1 VTFIKRTFEDD
12 YIVFH
17 YGDNEITSHSAIGRQ
32 GGAQTVYGATLG
44 ISAAAIIHEIG
55 HAVGLFH
62 EQARQDRDDFVDIN
76 WPNVLDDNKSDFDQH
91 ADDGDD
97 IGPYDYASIMNY
109 GRNYYPVD
117 PKLDTLTPIS
127 WFGNESQAAGTA
139 IGDITKSGK
148 RDLVIFHVD
157 NPDGGNVGYYR
168 VLFDID
174 RNASDNGGL
183 SNIKRIPGW
192 IGDETAGGGVAL
204 T

>member
-1 VTFIKRTFEDD
+1 
-12 YIVFH
+12 
-17 YGDNEITSHSAIGRQ
+17 
-32 GGAQTVYGATLG
+32 
-44 ISAAAIIHEIG
+44 
-55 HAVGLFH
+55 
-62 EQARQDRDDFVDIN
+62 
-76 WPNVLDDNKSDFDQH
+76 
-91 ADDGDD
+91 
-97 IGPYDYASIMNY
+97 M
-109 GRNYYPVD
+109 PVD

-127 WFGNESQAAGTA
+127 WFGNETQAAGTA

-204 T
+204 TDIKRNGNVDLIVFWVDNPSGGNQGFYKIGWNLDKNATLRHGRMR